1 MSECFL
7 RYVVRAGLCISPL
20 LATLPAAETTQGNV
34 SGNMS
39 WEKQW
44 TGSGSSREARHMK
57 WFLGK
62 KSGTDSPKYF
72 WSSSQMSF
80 ESEETGRKP
89 SAGDQRGYTH
99 THTRTHTHTALVS
112 FFHRLFL
119 NICIMFIIS
128 FMLMSWR
135 TTPDRNRVISRNQ
148 LLLFD
153 LFGHLVQFITTA
165 SDFGSVCFVLFAF
178 CLVRAELWH
187 FYSTTQTEG
196 RGMKWH

>member
-1 MSECFL
+1 MSFSSPDVQEFPQMCSRGFT
-7 RYVVRAGLCISPL
+7 RICNSPL

-57 WFLGK
+57 WFLGRN
-62 KSGTDSPKYF
+62 SGTNSSEYF
-72 WSSSQMSF
+72 WSSSQKRF

-99 THTRTHTHTALVS
+99 TYTALVS

-119 NICIMFIIS
+119 NIYIMFIMLFI
-128 FMLMSWR
+128 LMSWR
-135 TTPDRNRVISRNQ
+135 TSPDRNRVICRNQ

-153 LFGHLVQFITTA
+153 VCGHLVQFMTTT
-165 SDFGSVCFVLFAF
+165 SDFGSVCFVFI
-178 CLVRAELWH
+178 RS
-187 FYSTTQTEG
+187 Y
-196 RGMKWH
+196 